1 MLYRSA
7 RHSEAGRAR
16 INGQPSRWPRRIGCE
31 STSHDYELT
40 PANRRGRNA
49 CAHRW
54 MHDPGKRIPRIP
66 VAGLPH
72 PAAALR
78 ETPAAVPIRH
88 PAPRISG
95 HPHVA
100 EAGIPG
106 PCAILKRAPA
116 GAGEEGLPAESVARA
131 VHVAAVVI
139 QIAHAIGI
147 GRLNVMG
154 TAADVAVVILSL
166 LLVPVV
172 VRILFEVP
180 GDLVGV
186 AAEVKGRGVLFGDLE
201 FARRSRAI
209 YLALEHGQ
217 RCLGCG

>member
-100 EAGIPG
+100 ESGIPG
-106 PCAILKRAPA
+106 PRALLERATA
-116 GAGEEGLPAESVARA
+116 GACEHRLLAHTISEA
-131 VHVAAVVI
+131 VLVAAVVI
-139 QIAHAIGI
+139 HKAHAIFI
-147 GRLNVMG
+147 GTLNVMG
-154 TAADVAVVILSL
+154 TASEVAVVIL
-166 LLVPVV
+166 
-172 VRILFEVP
+172 F
-180 GDLVGV
+180 
-186 AAEVKGRGVLFGDLE
+186 
-201 FARRSRAI
+201 
-209 YLALEHGQ
+209 
-217 RCLGCG
+217 